1 MSRHDEK
8 LLEACSAL
16 YAKRE
21 VDVSCFPALWHTY
34 KVGQLMAT
42 DLDRICRRYGLSMA
56 DVHLLSAVR
65 VEGSMQLR
73 ATDLAQ
79 RLDVS
84 NAVLSTRLAKLERNG
99 LLERIP
105 SATDRRAFEVK
116 LTPGGVTTIDAASE
130 DIGRS
135 ATFSSC
141 YRALAEEDRNALA
154 RTMGEL
160 HNQLARR
167 VGSISR

>member
-1 MSRHDEK
+1 MSRQDRK

-16 YAKRE
+16 YAARK

-73 ATDLAQ
+73 ATDLAR

-84 NAVLSTRLAKLERNG
+84 NAVLSTRLARLERKG
-99 LLERIP
+99 LLKRVP
-105 SATDRRAFEVK
+105 CVTDRRAFEVK
-116 LTPGGVTTIDAASE
+116 LSPEGVTTIDAASE
-130 DIGRS
+130 DIGKS
-135 ATFSSC
+135 AIFASC
-141 YRALAEEDRNALA
+141 FRALATRDRDALS
-154 RTMGEL
+154 RVMGEM
-160 HNQLARR
+160 HDQLARH
-167 VGSISR
+167 VGTL

>member
-1 MSRHDEK
+1 MSRQDQQ
-8 LLEACSAL
+8 LLEACSTL
-16 YAKRE
+16 YAARE

-42 DLDRICRRYGLSMA
+42 DLDRICRRFGLSMA

-84 NAVLSTRLAKLERNG
+84 NAVLSTRLARLERKG
-99 LLERIP
+99 LLSRIP
-105 SATDRRAFEVK
+105 CSADRRAFEVK
-116 LTPGGVTTIDAASE
+116 LSPEGVATIDTVSGE
-130 DIGRS
+130 IGKS
-135 ATFSSC
+135 ATFARC
-141 YRALAEEDRNALA
+141 YRELSAQDRTVLV
-154 RTMGEL
+154 RTMREL
-160 HNQLARR
+160 HDQLARH
-167 VGSISR
+167 VVSVSR